1 MKYRTLTIILCLL
14 INTSAAYA
22 EVTRVVI
29 ASRATVA
36 NGQPFG
42 ATGPY
47 EKLTGTIEFALDP
60 SNTRNARIVD
70 LQHAPR
76 GNDGRVHFSSDIY
89 VLRPADPARG
99 NGVLLFEIANRGR
112 KGLLT
117 RFNRAAAINDP
128 TTSADFGD
136 GFLMREGYTLV
147 WIGWE
152 FDLDAP
158 LLRADLPRAALA
170 SGPLV
175 DQLSLTITVNQ
186 RSAEA
191 FLIDEPGGRPPV
203 RYPPAV
209 VNNPTDTLTV
219 RDRYWDKPS
228 NIPREQWRFVT
239 APNGTPALSLE
250 GGFEP
255 GRIYEITYRA
265 TGARV
270 TGAGLAAIRDAAAA
284 LRYRSDLPVRGRSAY
299 VFGASQSG
307 RFLREFLYQGFNVD
321 ERDRRVFDAVW
332 PHIAGASRGPFN
344 ERFAATTHG
353 RAFTPTRFPFTDL
366 EQRDPI
372 GKRDGLLVAY
382 RPEQQP
388 KIFYTNTSVEYWGGG
403 RAAALTHTT
412 LDGEKDAETPPNV
425 RIYLLAG
432 TQHGE
437 GAFPPV
443 ATRGQQPNNPTPHAN
458 VMRALLRALH
468 RWVAD
473 NTRPPDSKHPR
484 LSDRTL
490 AHAAQVRFPTI
501 PSIGDPRRITGPAQV
516 AAGTVTPLPHL
527 VPQVDADGNELAGIR
542 VAELAVPLA
551 TTTGWNFRAESVGNS
566 SAIYSLL
573 GSYIPF
579 AQTRAERE
587 AGQDPRLSID
597 ERYRGRE
604 DYLEKI
610 RAAAQ
615 ELIRGGYLLQE
626 DFENVVARA
635 SAHWDYATR
644 SRSAAAQPSP

>member
-14 INTSAAYA
+14 ISTSAAYA

-36 NGQPFG
+36 DGQSFG

-47 EKLTGTIEFALDP
+47 EKLTGTVEFALDP
-60 SNTRNARIVD
+60 SNPRNARIVD
-70 LQHAPR
+70 LKLAPR
-76 GNDGRVHFSSDIY
+76 GNDGRVHFSSDIH

-112 KGLLT
+112 IGLLT
-117 RFNRAAAINDP
+117 RFNRAAATNDP
-128 TTSADFGD
+128 TTPADFGD

-250 GGFEP
+250 GAFEP

-332 PHIAGASRGPFN
+332 PHIAGAARGPFN

-443 ATRGQQPNNPTPHAN
+443 ATRGHQPNNPTPHAN

-473 NTRPPDSKHPR
+473 DTRPPDSKHPR

-490 AHAAQVRFPTI
+490 AHAAQVRFPAV
-501 PSIGDPRRITGPAQV
+501 PGIGDPRRITGPAQV

-551 TTTGWNFRAESVGNS
+551 TTTGWNFRAESVGNP

-587 AGQDPRLSID
+587 AGRDPRPSID

>member
-1 MKYRTLTIILCLL
+1 MKSRTLIIILCLL
-14 INTSAAYA
+14 INASAVYA
-22 EVTRVVI
+22 EVTRLVI

-36 NGQPFG
+36 NGQSFG

-60 SNTRNARIVD
+60 SNPRNTRIVD

-76 GNDGRVHFSSDIY
+76 SNDGRVHFSSDIH

-117 RFNRAAAINDP
+117 RFNRAAPTNDP
-128 TTSADFGD
+128 STPADFGD

-203 RYPPAV
+203 RYPPAA

-270 TGAGLAAIRDAAAA
+270 TGAGLTAIRDAAAA

-307 RFLREFLYQGFNVD
+307 RFLREFIYQGFNVD

-332 PHIAGASRGPFN
+332 PHIAGAAHGPFN

-366 EQRDPI
+366 EQRDPT

-382 RPEQQP
+382 RPDQQP

-412 LDGEKDAETPPNV
+412 LDGREDATTPANV

-473 NTRPPDSKHPR
+473 DTRPPDSRHPR
-484 LSDRTL
+484 LRDRTL
-490 AHAAQVRFPTI
+490 APAAEVRFPEI
-501 PSIGDPRRITGPAQV
+501 PGIGNPWRITGPAQV

-542 VAELAVPLA
+542 VPELAVPLA
-551 TTTGWNFRAESVGNS
+551 TTTGWNFRAEAVGNP

-579 AQTRAERE
+579 APTRAERE
-587 AGQDPRLSID
+587 ARRDPRPSID

-610 RAAAQ
+610 RASAH

-626 DFENVVARA
+626 DLENVVARA